1 MEVTNL
7 HLLLFALLLDFQAHL
22 FLLADL
28 DCICGSHFVK
38 EVLISLQAGSFLR
51 RFDLVVECELLFRR
65 KLIEPICLA
74 HKVGVLSD
82 QVARVVVPVAQCRV
96 VSVTIQDR
104 APIIG
109 ERYLQEG
116 ELALDWLL
124 HVERVNLLTQ
134 RLERLP
140 VNPSV
145 ENIFFLSPHTDLLH

>member
-1 MEVTNL
+1 
-7 HLLLFALLLDFQAHL
+7 
-22 FLLADL
+22 
-28 DCICGSHFVK
+28 
-38 EVLISLQAGSFLR
+38 
-51 RFDLVVECELLFRR
+51 
-65 KLIEPICLA
+65 
-74 HKVGVLSD
+74 
-82 QVARVVVPVAQCRV
+82 

-104 APIIG
+104 APIVG

-124 HVERVNLLTQ
+124 HVERVNLLAQ